1 MSLGFSIKLSLWN
14 WHVFFNTWFVDFP
27 SFQANCG
34 GLGLRMSSCFPSLQ
48 ANCGG
53 LGLCMSSWLSQFT
66 SKLWQCNPTEMERLE
81 KTAKQE
87 KPRKERNLLH
97 EQEKPRKERNLLHC
111 SHTHNLV
118 TTCISPFLF
127 VFVVSMVLKQPPPP
141 PPHWNVATHTT

>member
-1 MSLGFSIKLSLWN
+1 
-14 WHVFFNTWFVDFP
+14 
-27 SFQANCG
+27 
-34 GLGLRMSSCFPSLQ
+34 
-48 ANCGG
+48 
-53 LGLCMSSWLSQFT
+53 
-66 SKLWQCNPTEMERLE
+66 MERLKKQPEQE
-81 KTAKQE
+81 KPRKERNLLHEQE

-141 PPHWNVATHTT
+141 PPH